1 MLATLM
7 RADASACDSVLP
19 DLPFRRT
26 SLSLLFATGLFASWH
41 SASAAVVDPTDGAG
55 PLVGGRSSLSDPT
68 DGVVTIS
75 LSEDDDIAGTVAD
88 PARAERMRRLEARKV
103 ARTARALRI
112 ASMRQ
117 AAQAATTSG
126 KAALISQGSHD
137 AQPVRPGRP
146 LPRDEAW
153 ARASEPVAHVD
164 ASTLSVMPGSSMR
177 SDTVRV
183 TGVAARANGA
193 TAPLVVPPGALTAWA
208 GVNAGTNAASPS
220 FAVLPDRPATRAR
233 TIVGAN
239 AATQPAIASAQ
250 LPPARA
256 TRVGQKRDR
265 ALERASDLSYPPER
279 NRMAEAVAYAIPGA
293 DTRRPDT
300 NAPGV
305 RKAVSPEALRTG
317 PVALP
322 PDLADAPAS
331 PAGTGWDVATRQA
344 AVRMRARTLTAGV
357 SKPAPLQADGGASL
371 ASAAT
376 GGVTLADMID
386 AERPARVFP
395 RPLDHHLHLAGS
407 AAMPWPRSQ
416 AASVAGWMAEPA
428 DSTADGT
435 LSPQGDLRPVFLAAV
450 EAAFDRSPQVQLA
463 YASYRAQI
471 ADVDEIKGRRWPQL
485 QFTSRSKAVEFGG
498 EARNMAGR
506 GAALSANVT
515 TSIFDWGYLSK
526 TIKSR
531 QQTADAGKEYYDAQL
546 ENSAYTV
553 TTAMAELAKQRQLIK
568 ISQQFV
574 DRMQTLVTMLGQIVA
589 VDRGRASE
597 LTQAK
602 ARLLQAQASHD
613 AVAAKARDTELTLR
627 KLIGERP
634 LNLPSVSAWNIEP
647 ASLDVL
653 LSSMDTHPQI
663 RQARAEAEAAR
674 LQADAVRVS
683 SRPSIN
689 WIVSK
694 TIGRDEIDRSQ
705 PFQTMLTLNWNA
717 FQGGSA
723 KAAELA
729 ALERARA
736 SEQKIEQARLD
747 LEYALRAAD
756 EDARTLLKRADLYGD
771 LVGETDRVRKAFF
784 DQWYHLGK
792 RSLLDVLQAE
802 NDHYGNRINEITTRF
817 DGYQAV
823 FRELSSAG
831 ELIRWMRGVI

>member
-1 MLATLM
+1 MSPTPLC
-7 RADASACDSVLP
+7 ADATACGSVLS

-26 SLSLLFATGLFASWH
+26 TLSLLFATGVFASWH
-41 SASAAVVDPTDGAG
+41 SASAAEVHPTSVTG
-55 PLVGGRSSLSDPT
+55 PDVGGTLNQSDQA

-75 LSEDDDIAGTVAD
+75 LSEEDDTARTLTG

-103 ARTARALRI
+103 RRTARALRI
-112 ASMRQ
+112 ASMLQAVQ
-117 AAQAATTSG
+117 AARTSG
-126 KAALISQGSHD
+126 QALPVSPGGPNEHPVRTGGRLPPHEG
-137 AQPVRPGRP
+137 AWAPVTQPVAP
-146 LPRDEAW
+146 
-153 ARASEPVAHVD
+153 VD
-164 ASTLSVMPGSSMR
+164 ASTLAVMPALSMR
-177 SDTVRV
+177 SDVPGV
-183 TGVAARANGA
+183 TGVEAGA
-193 TAPLVVPPGALTAWA
+193 
-208 GVNAGTNAASPS
+208 NAGSLS
-220 FAVLPDRPATRAR
+220 FAVPPERSVTRAR
-233 TIVGAN
+233 TVVSAK
-239 AATQPAIASAQ
+239 AATLSPVAQ
-250 LPPARA
+250 AEAPPAR
-256 TRVGQKRDR
+256 TTQVDPTRDR
-265 ALERASDLSYPPER
+265 ASGNAVDLTYPHER
-279 NRMAEAVAYAIPGA
+279 NRLTEADPHAIPA
-293 DTRRPDT
+293 TDTRRPGT
-300 NAPGV
+300 NAPYM
-305 RKAVSPEALRTG
+305 RQAVA
-317 PVALP
+317 PVAYRAGPLALP
-322 PDLADAPAS
+322 ADLADAHVS
-331 PAGTGWDVATRQA
+331 PVETGWDVATRQA
-344 AVRMRARTLTAGV
+344 VVQMRARTLAARV
-357 SKPAPLQADGGASL
+357 SAPSPLMSDGGASL

-376 GGVTLADMID
+376 GRVTLGELID
-386 AERPARVFP
+386 TERPARVFP
-395 RPLDHHLHLAGS
+395 RPLDHHLHLTGS
-407 AAMPWPRSQ
+407 SAVPWPRTQ
-416 AASVAGWMAEPA
+416 AALATDWMAEPA
-428 DSTADGT
+428 DATAAGN

-463 YASYRAQI
+463 YASYRAQV
-471 ADVDEIKGRRWPQL
+471 ADVDEVKGRRWPQL

-498 EARNMAGR
+498 AARNTAGR
-506 GAALSANVT
+506 GTAITANVT
-515 TSIFDWGYLSK
+515 TTVFDWGYLSK

-531 QQTADAGKEYYDAQL
+531 QQTADAGKDYYDAQL

-553 TTAMAELAKQRQLIK
+553 TTAMAELAKQRLLIK

-634 LNLPSVSAWNIEP
+634 LDLPSLSAWNIEP
-647 ASLDVL
+647 ASLDLL
-653 LSSMDTHPQI
+653 LSSMGTHPQI
-663 RQARAEAEAAR
+663 RQARAEALAAR

-694 TIGRDEIDRSQ
+694 TTGRDEIDRRQ

-736 SEQKIEQARLD
+736 SEQKIDQARLD

-756 EDARTLLKRADLYGD
+756 EDARNLLKRASLYGD

-792 RSLLDVLQAE
+792 RTLLDVLQAE
-802 NDHYGNRINEITTRF
+802 NDHYGNRVNEITTRF

-831 ELIRWMRGVI
+831 ELIRWLRGAV